1 MPSDLPEPTETKQ
14 KAAADQAQHDTFA
27 STELPAADDRER
39 RLLGELVKKAVST
52 GINTM
57 LSTEEGV
64 RAVVDAVAQKDIIGS
79 AVNGVDA
86 TRKEAMSLVGRE
98 VGSFLD
104 NLNLSE
110 EIAKILTS
118 VSFEIRTEV
127 RFIPNEDGKLRAKVS
142 GGAKPKVKIRSDREQ
157 SQEDNSGEDADGRS
171 RAPGSAAEEH
181 APDDDFADD
190 PVRTSTREMATRAV
204 RGIVERFAEA
214 TATTARAAAEVA
226 ADAAADVVNEARRA
240 ADDSGEGLKPD
251 GFDG

>member
-1 MPSDLPEPTETKQ
+1 MSDEKPDIE
-14 KAAADQAQHDTFA
+14 AADSVPEDRAQRDSFGGERA
-27 STELPAADDRER
+27 QVDERER

-64 RAVVDAVAQKDIIGS
+64 RAVVGAVAQKDIIGS
-79 AVNGVDA
+79 AVHGVDA
-86 TRKEAMSLVGRE
+86 THKEAMSIVGRE
-98 VGSFLD
+98 VGNFLE

-142 GGAKPKVKIRSDREQ
+142 GGAKPKVKIRSEPSDDGATDEA
-157 SQEDNSGEDADGRS
+157 DDAYDADDELITD
-171 RAPGSAAEEH
+171 SALPE
-181 APDDDFADD
+181 
-190 PVRTSTREMATRAV
+190 STRKMATRAV

-214 TATTARAAAEVA
+214 TAATARAAAEVA
-226 ADAAADVVNEARRA
+226 ADAAVEVVNEARRGTNGDQ
-240 ADDSGEGLKPD
+240 ADLNSGDSEG
-251 GFDG
+251 